1 MEIDSLPDTIL
12 HGPSELDTLIVSGN
26 LFTEVPKALSYAK
39 NLHRLVID
47 ENLFVS
53 LEGEK

>member
-1 MEIDSLPDTIL
+1 MEIDSLPETIF
-12 HGPSELDTLIVSGN
+12 HGPSELDTLIASGN
-26 LFTEVPKALSYAK
+26 LFREIPDALSHAK
-39 NLHRLVID
+39 QLRRLVID